1 MRNFRLN
8 VLIRV
13 ILLCVTIFV
22 LIYAWQQNDWFMTTI
37 FAGVGVLLV
46 MVELIRY
53 VEKTN
58 RDLHGFLLSVKYK
71 DFTNTFTSSKRGK
84 SFKDLNEAFQLVTT
98 EFQNLRAE
106 KESQYRY
113 LQNVIEHVSVAL
125 ICFNPAGE
133 VLLLNLAA
141 TKLLNKPYLNN
152 IEALGKTHPT
162 LLVVIQNLQNREQ
175 RLVKVLLQHE
185 LVQLAVQSTEFKLQD
200 QEYKLVSLQNIRSEL
215 EAQEIETWQKLIRV
229 LTHEIMNSVTPII
242 SLTESIDDMLEEGS
256 DEAGNLTQ
264 LEEEDADDIRD
275 GIKTIMG
282 RTRGMLHFVDAYR
295 NLARIPKPNFQKLP
309 LSALV
314 HSAHRL
320 LLPEMDKRNIQ
331 FEISIQEPSPEIQG
345 DADLLSQVL
354 INLLKNA
361 MEALEGQDHAKI
373 TLSVLQPK
381 DSKAMIKVEDN
392 GPGISDEFLPEIFI
406 PFFTTKK
413 RGSGI
418 GLSLSR
424 QIMRMHRGN
433 ISVQTKEGKGTVF
446 TLGF

>member
-1 MRNFRLN
+1 VRNFRLN

-22 LIYAWQQNDWFMTTI
+22 LIYALQQDDWFMTTI

-46 MVELIRY
+46 MAELIRY
-53 VEKTN
+53 VEKAN
-58 RDLHGFLLSVKYK
+58 RDLHSFLLSVKYK

-84 SFKDLNEAFQLVTT
+84 SFKELNEAFQLVTS

-113 LQNVIEHVSVAL
+113 LQNVIEHVRVAL
-125 ICFNPAGE
+125 ICFNPEGE
-133 VLLLNLAA
+133 ILLLNRAA
-141 TKLLNKPYLNN
+141 KQLLNKPYLNN
-152 IEALGKTHPT
+152 IESLAKTHPK
-162 LLVVIQNLQNREQ
+162 LLVVIRNLNNREQ

-256 DEAGNLTQ
+256 DEEGNLSE
-264 LEEEDADDIRD
+264 LEEDDVDDIRD

-309 LSALV
+309 LAALV

-320 LLPEMDKRNIQ
+320 LQPEMDKRNIH

-361 MEALEGQDHAKI
+361 MEALDGQPDPKI
-373 TLSVLQPK
+373 GLTVLQPD

-392 GPGISDEFLPEIFI
+392 GPGISDEFLQQIFI

-433 ISVQTKEGKGTVF
+433 ISVKTREGRGTEF

>member
-13 ILLCVTIFV
+13 ILLCATIFV
-22 LIYAWQQNDWFMTTI
+22 LIYALQQEDWFMTTI

-46 MVELIRY
+46 SAELIRY

-58 RDLHGFLLSVKYK
+58 RDLHSFLLSVKYN
-71 DFTNTFTSSKRGK
+71 DFTNSFVSTRQGK
-84 SFKDLNEAFQLVTT
+84 SFADLKEAFQLVTT

-113 LQNVIEHVSVAL
+113 LQNVIEHVRVAL
-125 ICFNPAGE
+125 ICFNPEGE
-133 VLLLNLAA
+133 VLLLNRAA
-141 TKLLNKPYLNN
+141 KNLLNKPYLNN
-152 IEALGKTHPT
+152 IQALEKTHPK
-162 LLVVIQNLQNREQ
+162 LHEIIQSLKLRER
-175 RLVKVLLQHE
+175 RLVKVLLQDE

-215 EAQEIETWQKLIRV
+215 EAQEIDTWQKLIRV

-242 SLTESIDDMLEEGS
+242 SLSESIDGLLEDGT
-256 DEAGNLTQ
+256 DEAGKLTQ

-295 NLARIPKPNFQKLP
+295 NLARIPKPQFQKLP
-309 LSALV
+309 LSLLA
-314 HSAHRL
+314 HSAQTL
-320 LLPEMDKRNIQ
+320 LQPEMDKRDIL
-331 FEISIQEPSPEIQG
+331 FELHIQEPSPEIQG
-345 DADLLSQVL
+345 DPDLLSQVL

-361 MEALEGQDHAKI
+361 MEALDGQDSPKI
-373 TLSVLQPK
+373 TLQVLQPA
-381 DSKAMIKVEDN
+381 DGKAMIKVEDN
-392 GPGISDEFLPEIFI
+392 GPGISDEFLQQIFI

-433 ISVQTKEGKGTVF
+433 ISVQTREGRGTVF